1 MMPNYNK
8 TKICYR
14 KEYPDSKCLEM
25 CNTLLN
31 IYRNMIL
38 EVRLPPQVFQT
49 YIGPSLGKLSKDFH
63 RFGIVAQETVCLQL
77 IAQLESDYGMMMQ
90 ASGAVNHNFTISNH
104 TISSSPSMD
113 EMKNKMGKLKG
124 FWKK

>member
-1 MMPNYNK
+1 MNQE
-8 TKICYR
+8 TKITSIFYR
-14 KEYPDSKCLEM
+14 TEYPDSKCLEM

-31 IYRNMIL
+31 IYRTMIL
-38 EVRLPPQVFQT
+38 EVKLPPQVFQSC
-49 YIGPSLGKLSKDFH
+49 IGPSLGKLSKDFH

-77 IAQLESDYGMMMQ
+77 IAQLESDYGHINVP
-90 ASGAVNHNFTISNH
+90 GTVNHNFSISNH